1 MAFPRPAIQTPKH
14 PTNQPTN
21 NRKKQIER
29 AMGAT
34 TASKSKPQT
43 GKKSKQTATKINLGQ
58 LWG

>member
-14 PTNQPTN
+14 PTSQPY